1 MAKKQFWGFV
11 QRFREKAE
19 IDGEND
25 GERGELRV
33 ESGEWRVESGE
44 WRSRDLGSAAKEN
57 FQCLSSRS
65 AKMLRLRTPCSAQHD
80 KLE

>member
-1 MAKKQFWGFV
+1 MTRGGEKVVVRSEELGVDKWLVRSACFV
-11 QRFREKAE
+11 
-19 IDGEND
+19 IPS
-25 GERGELRV
+25 L
-33 ESGEWRVESGE
+33 
-44 WRSRDLGSAAKEN
+44 SRDLGSAAKEN